1 VTPDDGSRYTTV
13 PDGIS
18 DELIIEVKATWYVYA
33 SRQLRVEIALAGPMR
48 KTLSLVVQP
57 QTAQTR
63 VSRQLQGL
71 IAQSGGTVRVRVGDN
86 TYRNYDENPGHAALY
101 RADNGE
107 WEKT

>member
-1 VTPDDGSRYTTV
+1 VTLDDGPRYTTV
-13 PDGIS
+13 PDGVTA
-18 DELIIEVKATWYVYA
+18 ELIIEVKATWYVYA
-33 SRQLRVEIALAGPMR
+33 SRQLLVEIALAGSMR

-57 QTAQTR
+57 QTR

-71 IAQSGGTVRVRVGDN
+71 IAQAGGTVRVRVGDN
-86 TYRNYDENPGHAALY
+86 TYRKYDENPGNAALY